1 MTRLKRIWQK
11 IKEGKLRQVLSELA
25 WIYGYGKRYRSAVTW
40 YIFLGVLGTGMSLM
54 ASVLSKNIVD
64 VVTGFHTGALAPA
77 AVFYVSMQLARIG
90 INAWTGRISAKIEV
104 KVDQEIRAEVYDTIM
119 EADWQ
124 AMSQY
129 HSGDLLNRMDNDVAS
144 VSSSVLGWLPD
155 LVTRLVQFLGA
166 LGIILYYDPT
176 LAGLALLSAPVTLV
190 VSRTLMGRMRQYSR
204 QVREVSSQV
213 MMFHEES
220 FQNIQVIKSFGL
232 GGLYSRKLR
241 QVQED
246 YRQVKLA
253 YNKFSVAASALM
265 SLVGTAVSVACF
277 GWGVYRL
284 WGNYITYGTMILF
297 LQMAGSLSASFGA
310 LVKLVPSAIS
320 AATAAG
326 RIMAVTELPREDRSQ
341 DKEAWE
347 LLEENRADG
356 IRVETRD
363 LVFRYQD
370 GDVVLDGANFY
381 ADPGEIVALVGP
393 SGEGKTTML
402 RLLLGIVRPQAG
414 YVAVTGQR
422 TGQSLTASASTRP
435 FFADVPQGNTKFAG
449 TVAENQRVLDLACA
463 GEFVRK
469 LPQGLDT
476 KLKEGG
482 GSLSSGQ
489 VQRLSIARALLADA
503 PVLLLDE
510 ATSALDVATERK
522 VLRNVLQAQAHKTVI
537 VTTHRPSVLN
547 ICNRVYQIANRR
559 ICTLTQEEIRQKIA
573 DFSMAS
579 CGLVLQLVFLT
590 FWGAADGGRSVPLLD
605 LCCDSFLE

>member
-104 KVDQEIRAEVYDTIM
+104 KVDQEIRAEVYDKIM

-232 GGLYSRKLR
+232 GGLYSRNLR

-435 FFADVPQGNTKFAG
+435 FFAYVPQGNTMFAG
-449 TVAENQRVLDLACA
+449 TVAENLRVMAQEAGEEDLWRVLDLACA

-573 DFSMAS
+573 DF
-579 CGLVLQLVFLT
+579 
-590 FWGAADGGRSVPLLD
+590 
-605 LCCDSFLE
+605 

>member
-104 KVDQEIRAEVYDTIM
+104 KVDQEIRAEVYDKIM

-435 FFADVPQGNTKFAG
+435 FFAYVPQGNTMFAG
-449 TVAENQRVLDLACA
+449 TVAENLRVMAQEAGEEDLWRVLDLACA

-482 GSLSSGQ
+482 GSLTSGQ

-573 DFSMAS
+573 DF
-579 CGLVLQLVFLT
+579 
-590 FWGAADGGRSVPLLD
+590 
-605 LCCDSFLE
+605 

>member
-1 MTRLKRIWQK
+1 MARLKRIWQK

-104 KVDQEIRAEVYDTIM
+104 KVDQEIRAEVYDKIM

-284 WGNYITYGTMILF
+284 WGNYITYGTM
-297 LQMAGSLSASFGA
+297 QMAGSLSASFGA

-435 FFADVPQGNTKFAG
+435 FFAYVPQGNTMFAG
-449 TVAENQRVLDLACA
+449 TVAENLRVMAQEAGEEDLWRVLDLACA

-573 DFSMAS
+573 DF
-579 CGLVLQLVFLT
+579 
-590 FWGAADGGRSVPLLD
+590 
-605 LCCDSFLE
+605 

>member
-1 MTRLKRIWQK
+1 MPSLKRIWQK

-25 WIYGYGKRYRSAVTW
+25 WIYGYGRRYRSAVAW
-40 YIFLGVLGTGMSLM
+40 YIFLGILGTGMSLV

-90 INAWTGRISAKIEV
+90 VNAWTGRISAKIEV
-104 KVDQEIRAEVYDTIM
+104 KVDQEIRAEVYDKIM

-176 LAGLALLSAPVTLV
+176 LAGLALLSAPVTLA

-213 MMFHEES
+213 MMFNEES

-241 QVQED
+241 QVQGD

-265 SLVGTAVSVACF
+265 SLVGTAVSVVCF

-284 WGNYITYGTMILF
+284 WGGYITYGTMILF
-297 LQMAGSLSASFGA
+297 LQMAGSLSGSFGA

-341 DKEAWE
+341 DKEAWK
-347 LLEENRADG
+347 LLAENRADG

-363 LVFRYQD
+363 LGFSYQD
-370 GDVVLDGANFY
+370 GDVVLDCANFY

-414 YVAVTGQR
+414 HVAVTGQR
-422 TGQSLTASASTRP
+422 TGQSLTASASTRA
-435 FFADVPQGNTKFAG
+435 FFAYVPQGNTMFAG
-449 TVAENQRVLDLACA
+449 TVAENLRIMAQDAAEEDLWRVLDLACA
-463 GEFVRK
+463 GDFVRK

-482 GSLSSGQ
+482 GGLSSGQ

-510 ATSALDVATERK
+510 ATSALDVSTERK
-522 VLRNVLQAQAHKTVI
+522 VLRNVLRAEAHKTVI

-547 ICNRVYQIANRR
+547 ICNRVYQIANRQV
-559 ICTLTQEEIRQKIA
+559 CTLTQEEIQQKID
-573 DFSMAS
+573 DF
-579 CGLVLQLVFLT
+579 
-590 FWGAADGGRSVPLLD
+590 
-605 LCCDSFLE
+605 

>member
-104 KVDQEIRAEVYDTIM
+104 KVDQEIRAEVYDKIM

-435 FFADVPQGNTKFAG
+435 FFAYVPQGNTMFAG
-449 TVAENQRVLDLACA
+449 TVAENLRVMAQVAGEEDLWRVLDLACA

-573 DFSMAS
+573 DF
-579 CGLVLQLVFLT
+579 
-590 FWGAADGGRSVPLLD
+590 
-605 LCCDSFLE
+605 

>member
-1 MTRLKRIWQK
+1 MARLKRIWQK

-104 KVDQEIRAEVYDTIM
+104 KVDQEIRAEVYDKIM

-435 FFADVPQGNTKFAG
+435 FFAYVPQGNTMFAG
-449 TVAENQRVLDLACA
+449 TVAENLRVMAQEAGEEELWRVLDLACA

-522 VLRNVLQAQAHKTVI
+522 VLRNVLRAQAHKTVI
-537 VTTHRPSVLN
+537 VTTHRLSVLN

-573 DFSMAS
+573 DF
-579 CGLVLQLVFLT
+579 
-590 FWGAADGGRSVPLLD
+590 
-605 LCCDSFLE
+605 

>member
-104 KVDQEIRAEVYDTIM
+104 KVDQEIRAEVYDKIM

-435 FFADVPQGNTKFAG
+435 FFAYVPQGNTMFAG
-449 TVAENQRVLDLACA
+449 TVAENLRVMAQEAVA
-463 GEFVRK
+463 GAG
-469 LPQGLDT
+469 PGLRRGVCPEAAPGPGHQA
-476 KLKEGG
+476 EGG
-482 GSLSSGQ
+482 GRQ
-489 VQRLSIARALLADA
+489 
-503 PVLLLDE
+503 PVLRPG
-510 ATSALDVATERK
+510 ATAVHC
-522 VLRNVLQAQAHKTVI
+522 QG
-537 VTTHRPSVLN
+537 
-547 ICNRVYQIANRR
+547 IAGR
-559 ICTLTQEEIRQKIA
+559 CA
-573 DFSMAS
+573 
-579 CGLVLQLVFLT
+579 
-590 FWGAADGGRSVPLLD
+590 GAAAGRGHQRAGCGHRAEGPAKRPPGTGA
-605 LCCDSFLE
+605 

>member
-1 MTRLKRIWQK
+1 MARLKRIWQK

-104 KVDQEIRAEVYDTIM
+104 KVDQEIRAEVYDKIM

-435 FFADVPQGNTKFAG
+435 FFAYVPQGNTMFAG
-449 TVAENQRVLDLACA
+449 TVAENLRVMAQEAGEEDLWRVLDLACA

-547 ICNRVYQIANRR
+547 ICNRVYPVSYTQQ
-559 ICTLTQEEIRQKIA
+559 TLPTIR
-573 DFSMAS
+573 
-579 CGLVLQLVFLT
+579 LV
-590 FWGAADGGRSVPLLD
+590 
-605 LCCDSFLE
+605 

>member
-104 KVDQEIRAEVYDTIM
+104 KVDQEIRAEVYDKIM

-320 AATAAG
+320 AATAG

-435 FFADVPQGNTKFAG
+435 FFAYVPQGNTMFAG
-449 TVAENQRVLDLACA
+449 TVAENLRVMAQEAGEEDLWRVLDLACA

-573 DFSMAS
+573 DF
-579 CGLVLQLVFLT
+579 
-590 FWGAADGGRSVPLLD
+590 
-605 LCCDSFLE
+605 

>member
-1 MTRLKRIWQK
+1 MARLKRIWQK

-104 KVDQEIRAEVYDTIM
+104 KVDQEIRAEVYDKIM

-381 ADPGEIVALVGP
+381 ADPGEIVALAGP

-435 FFADVPQGNTKFAG
+435 FFAYVPQGNTMFAG
-449 TVAENQRVLDLACA
+449 TVAENLRVMAQEAGEEELWRVLDLACA

-573 DFSMAS
+573 DF
-579 CGLVLQLVFLT
+579 
-590 FWGAADGGRSVPLLD
+590 
-605 LCCDSFLE
+605 